1 MKRLIF
7 AASLVFATPVL
18 GADLPGTEVHAD
30 TKVSAVGSMAL
41 GCLLGGGVG
50 AFIGIAAPLIVT
62 VGFAG
67 AGAVIAPYTVPQT
80 ATLGCI
86 AGTVIGIVGST
97 LYNAVVSSSPPPSVL
112 PKP

>member
-7 AASLVFATPVL
+7 AASLVLATPVL
-18 GADLPGTEVHAD
+18 GADLLGTEVRSD
-30 TKVSAVGSMAL
+30 TRVSEVASMAI
-41 GCLLGGGVG
+41 GCILGGGVG

-67 AGAVIAPYTVPQT
+67 AGAVFAPYTVPQT

-86 AGTVIGIVGST
+86 AGTAIGMVGST
-97 LYNAVVSSSPPPSVL
+97 LYNAVVSVSPPPSVF

>member
-7 AASLVFATPVL
+7 AASLVLATPVL

-30 TKVSAVGSMAL
+30 KKVSAVGSMAL

-97 LYNAVVSSSPPPSVL
+97 LYNAVVSVSPPPSVL
-112 PKP
+112 SKP

>member
-7 AASLVFATPVL
+7 AASLVLATPVL
-18 GADLPGTEVHAD
+18 GADLLGTEVRTD
-30 TKVSAVGSMAL
+30 KRVSEVASMAI
-41 GCLLGGGVG
+41 GCILGGGVG

-67 AGAVIAPYTVPQT
+67 AGAVFAPYTVPQT

-97 LYNAVVSSSPPPSVL
+97 LYNAVVAGSPPPSVL

>member
-7 AASLVFATPVL
+7 AAAMLLTTPVL
-18 GADLPGTEVHAD
+18 GAEVQGTEMRAD
-30 TKVSAVGSMAL
+30 RRVSEVKTMAL
-41 GCLLGGGVG
+41 GCILGSGVG

-67 AGAVIAPYTVPQT
+67 ASAVFAPYTVSQT

-86 AGTVIGIVGST
+86 AGTAIGMVGSK
-97 LYNAVVSSSPPPSVL
+97 LYNAAVSASPPPRVL